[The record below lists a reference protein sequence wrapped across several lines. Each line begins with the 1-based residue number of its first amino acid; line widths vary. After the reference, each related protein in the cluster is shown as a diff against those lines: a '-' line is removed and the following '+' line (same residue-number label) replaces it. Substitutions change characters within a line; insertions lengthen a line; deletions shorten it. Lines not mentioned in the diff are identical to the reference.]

1 MRYIVGVDGGGTK
14 TDILLCREDGS
25 CCGRTVVGGSNHQ
38 LIGLEQAGKT
48 LLSGIEA
55 LLESQGVKRKEL
67 AAVCLGLSGADFE
80 EDIRAL
86 EGIIAPLGQQ
96 VPCKVINDAWL
107 PLAAMAPTG
116 AGAVSICGTGHN
128 TAVRM
133 ADGKRLQ
140 ISALGYVL
148 GNWGGGNMLTTQA
161 MHAAMRA
168 AEHTGEATRL
178 TEELPRAYGQADMLA
193 LQREF
198 YLNHCQGM
206 YAAPVPQMVSRLA
219 AEKDAVCIRLLEHD
233 GRVQAEM
240 TAGLIA
246 HAGLQARSLPVVLAG
261 GLYLKD
267 TSGYLVKGYREE
279 LLRRCPKARLMLLD
293 KPPVVGAALLALQE
307 AGLLR
312 AGSSERI
319 AGSIVMEEKIAI

>member
-14 TDILLCREDGS
+14 TDILLCREDGA

-38 LIGLEQAGKT
+38 LVGLEQTGKT
-48 LLSGIEA
+48 LLSGIDA
-55 LLESQGVKRKEL
+55 LLESQHVKKE
-67 AAVCLGLSGADFE
+67 AIASVCLGLSGADFE

-86 EGIIAPLGQQ
+86 EETIAPLMQE

-128 TAVRM
+128 TAVRK
-133 ADGKRLQ
+133 ADGKKLQ
-140 ISALGYVL
+140 ISALNYVL
-148 GNWGGGNMLTTQA
+148 GNWGGGNMLTMRA

-178 TEELPRAYGQADMLA
+178 TDALPAAYGQADMLD
-193 LQREF
+193 LQRFF
-198 YLNHCQGM
+198 YLNHRQGM
-206 YAAPVPQMVSRLA
+206 YNAPVPQIVTQLA
-219 AEKDAVCIRLLEHD
+219 LEGDEVCIRLLEHD
-233 GRVQAEM
+233 GHVQAEM

-246 HAGLQARSLPVVLAG
+246 YAGLQEEALPVVLAG
-261 GLYLKD
+261 SLYLKD
-267 TSGYLVKGYREE
+267 ISGRLVEGYRKV
-279 LLRRCPKARLMLLD
+279 LLQRCPHARIMLLD
-293 KPPVVGAALLALQE
+293 KPPVVGAALLALGD

-312 AGSSERI
+312 TESGERMTR
-319 AGSIVMEEKIAI
+319 SILEREGILI